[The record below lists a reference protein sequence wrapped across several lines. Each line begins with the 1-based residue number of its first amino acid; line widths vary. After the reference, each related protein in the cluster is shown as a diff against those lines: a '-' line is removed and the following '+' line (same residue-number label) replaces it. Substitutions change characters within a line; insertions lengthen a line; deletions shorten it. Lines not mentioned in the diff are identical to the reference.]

1 MVSVCKAIGDELQ
14 AIENLD
20 CTEQER
26 ERLREEILQGPC
38 KTFVDEKGT
47 THVRF
52 APQDFEGDMTLQQY
66 YSACPMSFVDPMDT
80 SSNPRELCP
89 GGALREVELTAGS
102 LTEYARLV
110 TKWWFETGVERQVQ
124 AFRDGIDEVFPVSSL
139 QTFTAQELQR
149 MFCGDLQI
157 QWVSGLNTAAFNE
170 EQIKK
175 LETTA
180 LL

>member
-1 MVSVCKAIGDELQ
+1 MLYQWCDVAIQ
-14 AIENLD
+14 
-20 CTEQER
+20 
-26 ERLREEILQGPC
+26 
-38 KTFVDEKGT
+38 
-47 THVRF
+47 
-52 APQDFEGDMTLQQY
+52 
-66 YSACPMSFVDPMDT
+66 
-80 SSNPRELCP
+80 
-89 GGALREVELTAGS
+89 VELTAGS

-110 TKWWFETGVERQVQ
+110 TKWWFETGRETHCGLCLRAVGASGVERQVQ

-175 LETTA
+175 LE
-180 LL
+180 